1 MSDIEN
7 KILSA
12 FEKAGKPLKA
22 GEVAE
27 ITGLT
32 KDEVAKVIAG
42 LKKQGKVESPKACY
56 YQVKKS

>member
-1 MSDIEN
+1 VSDIEN

-42 LKKQGKVESPKACY
+42 LKKQGKVESPKVCY
-56 YQVKKS
+56 YQVKKN

>member
-1 MSDIEN
+1 MSEIES

-12 FEKAGKPLKA
+12 IEKAGKPLKA

-27 ITGLT
+27 MTGLT

-42 LKKQGKVESPKACY
+42 
-56 YQVKKS
+56 